1 MNYNYFG
8 VEYNP
13 NVAITTNAGSV
24 IYEDTPISTNPYTN
38 ITTIEV
44 EEDTIV
50 EVRRRKVSSLGT
62 VTLSPKLKGQRV
74 SVVERSDGSFLIY
87 PIK

>member
-1 MNYNYFG
+1 MSYNYFG
-8 VEYNP
+8 VEYNS
-13 NVAITTNAGSV
+13 NGTITKPADL
-24 IYEDTPISTNPYTN
+24 IYEHVP
-38 ITTIEV
+38 TIEV

-74 SVVERSDGSFLIY
+74 SIIERSDGSFVIY

>member
-1 MNYNYFG
+1 MNNYNYFG

-13 NVAITTNAGSV
+13 NVAITKPADIV
-24 IYEDTPISTNPYTN
+24 YEYVP
-38 ITTIEV
+38 TIEV

-74 SVVERSDGSFLIY
+74 SIIERSDGSFVIY